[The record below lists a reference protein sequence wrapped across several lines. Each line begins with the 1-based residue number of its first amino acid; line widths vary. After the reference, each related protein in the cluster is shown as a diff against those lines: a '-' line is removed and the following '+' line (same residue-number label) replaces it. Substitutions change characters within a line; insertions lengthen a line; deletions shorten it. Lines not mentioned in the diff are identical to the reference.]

1 MSYSI
6 VLGTNDNERAHSR
19 MKLLR
24 TALRSK
30 LRVEHLTHGHWTASA
45 TSQDGRAFAVHGT
58 HATPQAAADALAA
71 LIGGKG

>member
-30 LRVEHLTHGHWTASA
+30 LRVEHLTAPLCVIFHPQRITPA
-45 TSQDGRAFAVHGT
+45 RAFARWVVGR
-58 HATPQAAADALAA
+58 
-71 LIGGKG
+71 INSSGMRS